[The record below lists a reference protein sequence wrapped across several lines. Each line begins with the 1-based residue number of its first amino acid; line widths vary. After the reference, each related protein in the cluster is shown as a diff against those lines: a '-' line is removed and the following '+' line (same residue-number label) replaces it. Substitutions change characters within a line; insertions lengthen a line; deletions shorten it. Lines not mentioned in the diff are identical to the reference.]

1 LNCLS
6 APEKS
11 IDKPKEELKAFGK
24 TNLLQPGESQTITL
38 EINAKDLA
46 SFVPTKTPGLLRL
59 VIIKWQLD
67 LLPSI
72 LKKQLYFH

>member
-1 LNCLS
+1 
-6 APEKS
+6 
-11 IDKPKEELKAFGK
+11 
-24 TNLLQPGESQTITL
+24 LLQPGESQTITL

-46 SFVPTKTPGLLRL
+46 SFVPTKNAWIAEAGNYK
-59 VIIKWQLD
+59 VAMD